1 MVEALYARGFR
12 SAADIVELDGAHFQD
27 ALAGTVAY
35 DIAPQI
41 YTAAGNIAGPGPQ
54 NPASGGFSPVNPDG
68 TLTNCI
74 PAPCASPLGPVAY
87 LQEMLT
93 VSELST
99 CDDVTAATLTLITT
113 AAAQAGNTVLTFA
126 SAASVFA
133 GMSAAGS
140 GIPADTTVTDTT
152 TTTVTLGQS
161 LTGAAAA
168 GTSVTF
174 TAPTLGAVL
183 SQRRGPLG
191 DLAASCAN
199 LETPLLLI
207 DIVNECLEYLG
218 AAAAPANGT
227 VYDTVDDEADDAG
240 DDAMAAHTLA
250 ALPQYSTPATPVAAN
265 AAVEPAVFNKLKA
278 NFSSCLLPYSQALDV
293 SRTYLRHLGS
303 CRFEEMRTFRKCI
316 TEFVLDPARE
326 PAGFVSTSPWSI
338 SASRQRN
345 TRTCS
350 RAPHRRP
357 ATRSSAGRSGAVA
370 RPRPCCRS
378 LRRFAAP

>member
-1 MVEALYARGFR
+1 M
-12 SAADIVELDGAHFQD
+12 
-27 ALAGTVAY
+27 
-35 DIAPQI
+35 
-41 YTAAGNIAGPGPQ
+41 
-54 NPASGGFSPVNPDG
+54 
-68 TLTNCI
+68 
-74 PAPCASPLGPVAY
+74 AY

-152 TTTVTLGQS
+152 TTTVTLDQA

-199 LETPLLLI
+199 LETPLPLI

-240 DDAMAAHTLA
+240 DDAMAAHALA
-250 ALPQYSTPATPVAAN
+250 ALPEYSTPATPVAAN

-278 NFSSCLLPYSQALDV
+278 DFSSCLLPYSQALDV

-326 PAGFVSTSPWSI
+326 PAGFQPWLWRYPVRVDI
-338 SASRQRN
+338 AIEYLGITPEEYANLFQGAAPPPCDPQQRRPRAA
-345 TRTCS
+345 TWRGRS
-350 RAPHRRP
+350 RAAGPRGAARHHR
-357 ATRSSAGRSGAVA
+357 ATRSSWL
-370 RPRPCCRS
+370 RP
-378 LRRFAAP
+378 A